1 MPRIK
6 KDGTKVI
13 NSKKKGSRYELRI
26 ANILKERGYE
36 ARRSVQYNGAKG
48 LGDPD
53 VLNSIDLG
61 FMKPRLELKAVEALN
76 IHKAME
82 QAVDDLKLDPEASA
96 VPVVIHK
103 KNGKG
108 DLVTMR
114 LDDWLDFIDKFMEL

>member
-26 ANILKERGYE
+26 ANLLKEHGFE

-82 QAVDDLKLDPEASA
+82 QAEDDLKMDSDASA

-114 LDDWLDFIDKFMEL
+114 ISDWLNFIEKFMEL

>member
-1 MPRIK
+1 MVRIR
-6 KDGTKVI
+6 KDGKKVI
-13 NSKKKGSRYELRI
+13 NSKQKGAAYERKI
-26 ANILKERGYE
+26 SNILKERGYE

-76 IHKAME
+76 IHKAMR
-82 QAVDDLKLDPEASA
+82 QAEDDLKFDDDPSA

-103 KNGKG
+103 KNGEG
-108 DLVTMR
+108 DLVSMR
-114 LDDWLDFIDKFMEL
+114 LKDWLDFIDRFMEL

>member
-1 MPRIK
+1 MVRIR
-6 KDGTKVI
+6 KDGKKVI
-13 NSKKKGSRYELRI
+13 NSKQKGASYERKI
-26 ANILKERGYE
+26 SNILKERGYE

-82 QAVDDLKLDPEASA
+82 QAVDDLKLDPEESA

-103 KNGKG
+103 KNGQG

-114 LDDWLDFIDKFMEL
+114 LDDWMALIDGFMAI